1 MSGLAS
7 RKPAHDDC
15 VGHVLP
21 CGHVHD
27 SADIQHDNQL
37 FALLVERCRDSLDKP
52 HLGVGQQITELVE
65 PVLAFTE
72 YATDGYDGLVG
83 FLCGL
88 LQHGFGRHG
97 LGRTFGIHEPF
108 VELAVDPAGIEP
120 FVSKAVFVEV
130 VCRFVQSESRVG
142 KPLLEVYNV

>member
-27 SADIQHDNQL
+27 SADIKHDNQL

-65 PVLAFTE
+65 SVLAFTE
-72 YATDGYDGLVG
+72 YATDGNDGLVG

-88 LQHGFGRHG
+88 LHF
-97 LGRTFGIHEPF
+97 LM
-108 VELAVDPAGIEP
+108 L
-120 FVSKAVFVEV
+120 
-130 VCRFVQSESRVG
+130 
-142 KPLLEVYNV
+142 